1 MRVLKHAEHQSR
13 YPVRKVVYPEI
24 KLLLKNLKMK
34 VRTGRTERK
43 RKGRRKE
50 EGGREMRR

>member
-34 VRTGRTERK
+34 LRTGRTERK
-43 RKGRRKE
+43 GKGRRKE
-50 EGGREMRR
+50 EER